1 MILTSL
7 QLQNFRS
14 YKKRSF
20 AFDEATTL
28 IIGNNGAGKSN
39 LLEAVFLLATGKSFR
54 ARLDEEMILYGQNW
68 GWATGLV
75 DEDKLA
81 VFLSRPKRFF
91 VNDVGKRRI
100 DFACNLRCVLFR
112 PEDIDLVLGSPSL
125 RREYLDFVLEQAD
138 REYRRSNLSFQ
149 KGLRQRNKLLE
160 RIRDGEADRHQL
172 IFWDQL
178 LVREGEIISRKREE
192 FLEFVNLKL
201 QGRALK
207 LNYEPSRISP
217 ARLEQ
222 YKDNE
227 LAAGKTL
234 VGPHRDEFR
243 FIVQRQGKLAK
254 DLAIYGSRVEQRM
267 AVFKVKQAELDYLG
281 NAILLLDDI
290 FSELDH
296 EHREEIFKLL
306 GRQQTIITTSD
317 EHLVPKRY
325 ATVNEKLRL

>member
-91 VNDVGKRRI
+91 VNDVGKRRM
-100 DFACNLRCVLFR
+100 DFAGNLRCVLFR

-227 LAAGKTL
+227 VAAGKTL

-254 DLAIYGSRVEQRM
+254 DLAIYGSRGEQRM